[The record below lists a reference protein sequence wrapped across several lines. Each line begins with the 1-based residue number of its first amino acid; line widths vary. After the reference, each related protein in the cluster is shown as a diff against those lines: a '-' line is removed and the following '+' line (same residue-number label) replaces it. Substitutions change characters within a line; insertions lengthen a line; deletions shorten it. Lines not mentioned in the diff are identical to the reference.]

1 MTAGSPI
8 ARALAASRATIASIG
23 VFSCVI
29 NVLVL
34 TGPLFMLQIYDRVM
48 ASRSTPT
55 LIALAILVVV
65 LYAFMGV
72 LEAIRHAVLVRIGHR
87 LDEIAGFP
95 AFEAYVRAPLQ
106 RGPTAEA
113 IRPIRDLDQVRQAIA
128 GPGVI
133 ALFDLPW
140 MPVYLGVLFVFH
152 PVIGLVGIAGAVLLL
167 AIAVTTEIASRGA
180 AKDTGGRAQRRA
192 SLAEAGRRNI
202 EVLQGMGMVG
212 RFGALWRGANDA
224 YLSSSDRL
232 ADIVNRFAVLS
243 RIFRLTLQ
251 SGSLAVGAWL
261 AINDQITAGTI
272 VAASIIMSRGLQPIE
287 TVVSSWRSL
296 ITARES
302 YGRLREFLSAAPA
315 TTPMTLPAPRRDV
328 RAERLVVAAP
338 GSERPILQGVEFR
351 LEAGRALGVI
361 GPMGCGKTTLA
372 RALVGVWPAKGGAV
386 RIDGA
391 PVEQWPVEDL
401 GRHVGYLPQDVEL
414 FDGTVEEN
422 IGRFDPDRTP
432 ETVIAAARA
441 AGVHDLVLSLPDGY
455 RTRLGEQ
462 GAVLSAGQRQQVALA
477 RALYGDPFV
486 VVLDEPN
493 SNLDGA
499 GDIALG
505 LAVASV
511 KKRGGVVILV
521 THRTASLQLV
531 DDLLLLTAG
540 RVTAYGPR
548 NAVLEEVRRRSI
560 AGDGKPVPIESREA
574 KEA

>member
-1 MTAGSPI
+1 MTAPSTAGSPI
-8 ARALAASRATIASIG
+8 ARALAASRATIGSIG

-55 LIALAILVVV
+55 LVALAVLVLV

-87 LDEIAGFP
+87 LDDIAGFP
-95 AFEAYVRAPLQ
+95 AFEAYVRAPLK

-113 IRPIRDLDQVRQAIA
+113 IRPIRDLDQVRQAIS

-140 MPVYLGVLFVFH
+140 IPVYLGVLFVFH
-152 PVIGLVGIAGAVLLL
+152 PVIGFVGLAGAALLL
-167 AIAVTTEIASRGA
+167 AIAVSTEIASRSA
-180 AKDTGGRAQRRA
+180 ASDTGGRAQRRT

-212 RFGALWRGANDA
+212 RFGALWRTANDA

-261 AINDQITAGTI
+261 AIHDQITAGTI

-296 ITARES
+296 VTARES
-302 YGRLREFLSAAPA
+302 YGRLKTFLAAGPA
-315 TTPMTLPAPRRDV
+315 TAPMPLPPPLREV
-328 RAERLVVAAP
+328 RAERLAVAAP
-338 GSERPILQGVEFR
+338 GSERSILQGIDFR

-372 RALVGVWPAKGGAV
+372 RALVGVWPVTGGTV

-391 PVEQWPVEDL
+391 PIEQWPVEDL

-422 IGRFDPDRTP
+422 IGRFDPERTP
-432 ETVIAAARA
+432 QTVIAAARA

-462 GAVLSAGQRQQVALA
+462 GAVLSAGQRQ
-477 RALYGDPFV
+477 
-486 VVLDEPN
+486 
-493 SNLDGA
+493 
-499 GDIALG
+499 
-505 LAVASV
+505 
-511 KKRGGVVILV
+511 
-521 THRTASLQLV
+521 
-531 DDLLLLTAG
+531 
-540 RVTAYGPR
+540 
-548 NAVLEEVRRRSI
+548 
-560 AGDGKPVPIESREA
+560 
-574 KEA
+574 